1 MDEHLI
7 ISLRVADMRY
17 PLKVKR
23 KDEEIYRKAA
33 TEIDRKISQYK
44 RSFTNNSNQSLRQL
58 DYVVMTAIQSVAEK
72 AEQEVRADLFEQ
84 KILELT
90 SELDDYLK
98 KNR

>member
-23 KDEEIYRKAA
+23 KDEEIFRKAA
-33 TEIDRKISQYK
+33 AEIDRKISQY
-44 RSFTNNSNQSLRQL
+44 RRNFTNSSNQSLRQI
-58 DYVVMTAIQSVAEK
+58 DYMAMTAIQSVSEK
-72 AEQEVRADLFEQ
+72 VEQETRADLFEQ
-84 KILELT
+84 KI
-90 SELDDYLK
+90 SELISEMDTYLR